1 MNILLPILVFGMI
14 VFVHEMGHFLLAKKN
29 GIGVM
34 EFSLG
39 FGPKLFSFQKGET
52 VYAIKCFP
60 LGGSC
65 MMMDELA
72 EADESCEIIPEK
84 SFRNKS
90 IGARISV
97 IAAGPVFNFLLAF
110 VLAVIVIGTVGIDR
124 PVLSGVME
132 GYPAQEAGMQAGD
145 RITKINGK
153 NIVIYRD
160 VSLYL
165 ALHQK
170 ENLQVAYER
179 DGKEYQTLLVP
190 KYSEETGMYMMG
202 IQVSGLR
209 DQTTVL
215 ETLKYSAYEVKY
227 WISYTLTSLRM
238 LIQGRIGVESMTG
251 PVGLV
256 STMSDM
262 VEESR
267 DDGMLYVFLNLIN
280 FGILLSANLGV
291 VNLLPLPALD
301 GGRIFFFLIELLRGK
316 PIDPEKEGMVHMAGM
331 VLLMALMIFILY
343 HDIVRLL

>member
-14 VFVHEMGHFLLAKKN
+14 IFVHELGHFLLAKKN
-29 GIGVM
+29 GIGVL

-39 FGPKLFSFQKGET
+39 FGPKLISFKKGET
-52 VYAIKCFP
+52 TYAIKCIPF
-60 LGGSC
+60 GGSC

-72 EADESCEIIPEK
+72 EEEDVIPEK

-90 IGARISV
+90 VWARIAV

-124 PVLSGVME
+124 PVLNGVVD
-132 GYPAQEAGMQAGD
+132 GFPAQEAGMQAGD
-145 RITKINGK
+145 RITEINGK
-153 NIVIYRD
+153 KIVIYRD

-165 ALHQK
+165 ALHPQ
-170 ENLQVAYER
+170 EDLLVTYER
-179 DGKEYQTLLVP
+179 DGQEHQVSLTP
-190 KYSEETGMYMMG
+190 KYNDETGTYMMG

-209 DQTTVL
+209 DKTSVG
-215 ETLKYSAYEVKY
+215 ETLMYSAYEVKY
-227 WISYTLTSLRM
+227 WIDYTITSLRM
-238 LIQGRIGVESMTG
+238 LVQGQIGMESMTG

-262 VEESR
+262 VEESSQ
-267 DDGMLYVFLNLIN
+267 DGMLYVFLNLFN
-280 FGILLSANLGV
+280 FSILLSANLGV

-301 GGRIFFFLIELLRGK
+301 GGRIFFFLIELIRGK

-331 VLLMALMIFILY
+331 ALLMVLMVVVLY
-343 HDIVRLL
+343 QDIVRML